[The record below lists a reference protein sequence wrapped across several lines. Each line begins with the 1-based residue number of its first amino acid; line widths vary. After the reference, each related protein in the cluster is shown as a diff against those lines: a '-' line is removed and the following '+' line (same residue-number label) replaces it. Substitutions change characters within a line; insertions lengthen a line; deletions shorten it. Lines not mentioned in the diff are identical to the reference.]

1 MRRGTVGGG
10 SPRPYLLFV
19 MAYQIAMDKP
29 QPGPRAR
36 MIVSTALL
44 IRERGARATSID
56 AVLEHSGAPRGSV
69 RHYFPGGREQ
79 LLREATGFS
88 EQHVARRLQR
98 AGANGAL
105 AAIDGLYEHYCETLR
120 VTDFR
125 GGCPVV
131 AVAIEVPEEGWGLR
145 DAAAAA
151 FERWQ
156 SVLVRPF
163 QTAGIGSVR
172 AREFATLILAAFEGA
187 LILSRAS
194 RDLAPLQTAHR
205 ELRELVRLEIAKS
218 GGQP

>member
-1 MRRGTVGGG
+1 
-10 SPRPYLLFV
+10 
-19 MAYQIAMDKP
+19 
-29 QPGPRAR
+29 

-44 IRERGARATSID
+44 MRERGARATSID
-56 AVLEHSGAPRGSV
+56 AVLEHSEAPRGSV

-88 EQHVARRLQR
+88 EEYVARRLER
-98 AGANGAL
+98 AGGNGAL
-105 AAIDGLYEHYCETLR
+105 AAIDGLYDHYCESLR

-131 AVAIEVPEEGWGLR
+131 AVAIEVPEAGPGLR

-156 SVLVRPF
+156 NALARPF
-163 QTAGIGSVR
+163 ETAGIGSVR
-172 AREFATLILAAFEGA
+172 AQELASLILAALEGA
-187 LILSRAS
+187 LVLSRAY
-194 RDLAPLQTAHR
+194 RDIAPLQTAHR

-218 GGQP
+218 EVEA

>member
-1 MRRGTVGGG
+1 
-10 SPRPYLLFV
+10 
-19 MAYQIAMDKP
+19 
-29 QPGPRAR
+29 
-36 MIVSTALL
+36 MIISTALL

-56 AVLEHSGAPRGSV
+56 AILEHSGASRGSV

-88 EQHVARRLQR
+88 EEYVARRLER
-98 AGANGAL
+98 AGVNGAL

-120 VTDFR
+120 VTKFR

-131 AVAIEVPEEGWGLR
+131 AVAIEVPEEGPGLR

-156 SVLVRPF
+156 SVLARPF
-163 QTAGIGSVR
+163 ETEGIGSVR
-172 AREFATLILAAFEGA
+172 ARELATLILAAFEGA
-187 LILSRAS
+187 LILARTA

-205 ELRELVRLEIAKS
+205 ELRELVRSEIATS
-218 GGQP
+218 RGQPRERRDPPPASPTNNTE